1 MLHVIPQDDTYQALL
16 IYQGLGRVTHF
27 RVWGRIERVAD
38 DEFLAVV
45 TAIPDNGDPSGIHTL
60 SDLLPSHEEA
70 RASMKALLARIGEI
84 VVQHEGVVSA
94 VEMQG
99 M

>member
-1 MLHVIPQDDTYQALL
+1 MTN
-16 IYQGLGRVTHF
+16 F
-27 RVWGRIERVAD
+27 RVWGRIEQLAD

-45 TAIPDNGDPSGIHTL
+45 TAIPESGDPSGIHTL
-60 SDLLPSHEEA
+60 SDLLPSHDEA
-70 RASMKALLARIGEI
+70 RASVKALLVRIGEI
-84 VVQHEGVVSA
+84 VLQHEGLVSA